1 MLRVK
6 DVDYQGDY
14 KLALTFSDGVHKI
27 VDLEPYLKGEVFG
40 SLRDKDQ
47 FIQYAL
53 TPVTI
58 EWANGADLAP
68 EYLYEIG
75 NRYSGIKYQ
84 SCVHRQRKKYRNKE
98 REASRI

>member
-14 KLALTFSDGVHKI
+14 RLALTFSDGAHKV
-27 VDLEPYLKGEVFG
+27 VDLEPHLNGEVFG
-40 SLRDKDQ
+40 ALRDKEQ

-75 NRYSGIKYQ
+75 T
-84 SCVHRQRKKYRNKE
+84 
-98 REASRI
+98 AA

>member
-6 DVDYQGDY
+6 DVDYQGNY
-14 KLALTFSDGVHKI
+14 RLMLTFSDGVRKM
-27 VDLEPYLKGEVFG
+27 VDLEPYLQGEVFG
-40 SLRDKDQ
+40 ALRDKEQ

-53 TPVTI
+53 TPITI

-75 NRYSGIKYQ
+75 T
-84 SCVHRQRKKYRNKE
+84 
-98 REASRI
+98 AA

>member
-1 MLRVK
+1 MQRKIIKTEIFVMLRVK

-14 KLALTFSDGVHKI
+14 RLALTFSDGAHKV
-27 VDLEPYLKGEVFG
+27 VDLEPLLHGEVFG
-40 SLRDKDQ
+40 SLRDKEQ

-75 NRYSGIKYQ
+75 Q
-84 SCVHRQRKKYRNKE
+84 
-98 REASRI
+98 

>member
-14 KLALTFSDGVHKI
+14 RLALTFSDGVLKV
-27 VDLEPYLKGEVFG
+27 VDLEPYLTGEVFG
-40 SLRDKDQ
+40 ALHDKEQ

-75 NRYSGIKYQ
+75 TP
-84 SCVHRQRKKYRNKE
+84 
-98 REASRI
+98 A

>member
-75 NRYSGIKYQ
+75 TP
-84 SCVHRQRKKYRNKE
+84 V
-98 REASRI
+98 

>member
-1 MLRVK
+1 MLRVQ

-14 KLALTFSDGVHKI
+14 RLALTFNDGIRKV
-27 VDLEPYLKGEVFG
+27 VDLEPHLKGEVFG
-40 SLRDKDQ
+40 ALRDKEQ

-53 TPVTI
+53 TPITI

-75 NRYSGIKYQ
+75 T
-84 SCVHRQRKKYRNKE
+84 V
-98 REASRI
+98 A

>member
-14 KLALTFSDGVHKI
+14 RLALTFSDGVRKI
-27 VDLEPYLKGEVFG
+27 VDLEPHLKGEVFG
-40 SLRDKDQ
+40 ALRDKEH
-47 FIQYAL
+47 FIQFAL
-53 TPVTI
+53 TPITI

-75 NRYSGIKYQ
+75 T
-84 SCVHRQRKKYRNKE
+84 
-98 REASRI
+98 AA

>member
-6 DVDYQGDY
+6 DVDYRGGY
-14 KLALTFSDGVHKI
+14 CLALTFNNGVHKV
-27 VDLEPYLKGEVFG
+27 VDLEPHLHGEVFG
-40 SLRDKDQ
+40 ALRDKEQ

-53 TPVTI
+53 TPITI

-75 NRYSGIKYQ
+75 TT
-84 SCVHRQRKKYRNKE
+84 E
-98 REASRI
+98 

>member
-14 KLALTFSDGVHKI
+14 RLALTFSDGVLKV
-27 VDLEPYLKGEVFG
+27 VDLEPYLTGEVFG
-40 SLRDKDQ
+40 ALHDNEQ

-75 NRYSGIKYQ
+75 TP
-84 SCVHRQRKKYRNKE
+84 
-98 REASRI
+98 A

>member
-14 KLALTFSDGVHKI
+14 RLALTLSDGVHKV
-27 VDLEPYLKGEVFG
+27 VDLEPHLKGEVFG
-40 SLRDKDQ
+40 PLRDKEQ

-68 EYLYEIG
+68 
-75 NRYSGIKYQ
+75 
-84 SCVHRQRKKYRNKE
+84 
-98 REASRI
+98 

>member
-14 KLALTFSDGVHKI
+14 KLALTFSDGVHKV
-27 VDLEPYLKGEVFG
+27 VDLEPHLKGEGFG

-58 EWANGADLAP
+58 EWTNGADLAP

-75 NRYSGIKYQ
+75 TP
-84 SCVHRQRKKYRNKE
+84 
-98 REASRI
+98 A

>member
-1 MLRVK
+1 MLRIK

-14 KLALTFSDGVHKI
+14 RLALTFSDGVHKV
-27 VDLEPYLKGEVFG
+27 VDLEPYLTGEVFG
-40 SLRDKDQ
+40 ALRDKEQ

-58 EWANGADLAP
+58 EWANGADFAP

-75 NRYSGIKYQ
+75 
-84 SCVHRQRKKYRNKE
+84 V
-98 REASRI
+98 AA

>member
-14 KLALTFSDGVHKI
+14 RLALTFSDGVHKV
-27 VDLEPYLKGEVFG
+27 VDLEPHLTGEVFG
-40 SLRDKDQ
+40 ALHDKEQ

-75 NRYSGIKYQ
+75 TP
-84 SCVHRQRKKYRNKE
+84 
-98 REASRI
+98 A

>member
-14 KLALTFSDGVHKI
+14 RLALTFSDGVRKI
-27 VDLEPYLKGEVFG
+27 VDLEPHLKGEVFG
-40 SLRDKDQ
+40 SLRDKGQ

-53 TPVTI
+53 TPVTL

-75 NRYSGIKYQ
+75 TP
-84 SCVHRQRKKYRNKE
+84 
-98 REASRI
+98 A

>member
-1 MLRVK
+1 MLRVQ

-14 KLALTFSDGVHKI
+14 RLALTFNDGIRKV
-27 VDLEPYLKGEVFG
+27 VNLEPHLKGEVFG
-40 SLRDKDQ
+40 ALRDKEQ

-53 TPVTI
+53 TPITI

-75 NRYSGIKYQ
+75 T
-84 SCVHRQRKKYRNKE
+84 V
-98 REASRI
+98 A

>member
-6 DVDYQGDY
+6 DVDYLGDY

-27 VDLEPYLKGEVFG
+27 VDLEPHLKGEVFG
-40 SLRDKDQ
+40 SLRDQDQ

-75 NRYSGIKYQ
+75 
-84 SCVHRQRKKYRNKE
+84 V
-98 REASRI
+98 AA

>member
-14 KLALTFSDGVHKI
+14 RLALTFSDGARKI
-27 VDLEPYLKGEVFG
+27 VDLEPHLTGEVFG
-40 SLRDKDQ
+40 PLRDKEL

-53 TPVTI
+53 TPITI
-58 EWANGADLAP
+58 EWVNGADLAP

-75 NRYSGIKYQ
+75 T
-84 SCVHRQRKKYRNKE
+84 
-98 REASRI
+98 AA

>member
-14 KLALTFSDGVHKI
+14 KLALTFSDGVHKV
-27 VDLEPYLKGEVFG
+27 VDLEPHLKGEAFG

-58 EWANGADLAP
+58 QWANGADLAP

-75 NRYSGIKYQ
+75 TPI
-84 SCVHRQRKKYRNKE
+84 
-98 REASRI
+98 

>member
-14 KLALTFSDGVHKI
+14 RLALTFSDGVHK
-27 VDLEPYLKGEVFG
+27 VVNLEPHLKGEVFG
-40 SLRDKDQ
+40 SLRDKDK

-58 EWANGADLAP
+58 EWANGADFAP

-75 NRYSGIKYQ
+75 TT
-84 SCVHRQRKKYRNKE
+84 V
-98 REASRI
+98 

>member
-14 KLALTFSDGVHKI
+14 RLALTFSDGVRKL
-27 VDLEPYLKGEVFG
+27 VDLEPHLTGEVF
-40 SLRDKDQ
+40 SPLRDKQQ

-53 TPVTI
+53 TPITI

-75 NRYSGIKYQ
+75 NP
-84 SCVHRQRKKYRNKE
+84 V
-98 REASRI
+98 

>member
-1 MLRVK
+1 MCHFFVVPLQPKIINKEINRIIMLRVK

-14 KLALTFSDGVHKI
+14 RLALTFSDGAHKV
-27 VDLEPYLKGEVFG
+27 VDLEPLLHGEVFG
-40 SLRDKDQ
+40 SLRDKEQ

-75 NRYSGIKYQ
+75 Q
-84 SCVHRQRKKYRNKE
+84 
-98 REASRI
+98 

>member
-14 KLALTFSDGVHKI
+14 KLALTFSDGVHKV
-27 VDLEPYLKGEVFG
+27 VDLEPHLKGVVFG
-40 SLRDKDQ
+40 SLRDKDP

-58 EWANGADLAP
+58 E
-68 EYLYEIG
+68 
-75 NRYSGIKYQ
+75 
-84 SCVHRQRKKYRNKE
+84 
-98 REASRI
+98 